1 MPRPELALPPETAL
15 GAGSQADPTV
25 ARARGRAGPVRT
37 VAGALA
43 VTGALVPAYMAL
55 KHLNPK
61 VRRSVPRFYHSLLS
75 RSFGIRTH
83 LHGVPETGSV
93 LYVANHLSW
102 LDIPVIGSR
111 LEGSFVA
118 KAEVEDM
125 AGVGF
130 LADLQ
135 DTLYVSRERRFDAQ
149 VQANAMAERL
159 ATGDNL
165 ILFPEGTSNDG
176 VRLKPF
182 KSSLFAAVEGLPDVR
197 IQPVTLAYTEANG
210 LPLTRHRLVEFAW
223 LGDMGLAPHAF
234 EMMRV
239 GRVRADILCHPA
251 IPATG
256 DRKALA
262 RHCADVIG
270 EGYSRLVRG
279 VLQ

>member
-1 MPRPELALPPETAL
+1 MPRPELALPPDTSLLGPGRDRPTA
-15 GAGSQADPTV
+15 S
-25 ARARGRAGPVRT
+25 RAPGKAGPLRT

-43 VTGALVPAYMAL
+43 ATGALVPAYMAL

-61 VRRSVPRFYHSLLS
+61 VRRGVPRFYHGLLS

-83 LHGVPETGSV
+83 LHGTPETGSV

-135 DTLYVSRERRFDAQ
+135 DTLYVSRERRVDAA

-182 KSSLFAAVEGLPDVR
+182 KSTLFAAVEGLPNVR
-197 IQPVTLAYTEANG
+197 IQPITLAYTEANG

-223 LGDMGLAPHAF
+223 LGDMDLAPHAF

-251 IPATG
+251 IPATA

-262 RHCADVIG
+262 RHCAEVIE
-270 EGYSRLVRG
+270 EGYRRLVRG
-279 VLQ
+279 TPQ

>member
-1 MPRPELALPPETAL
+1 MPRPELALPPDTAL
-15 GAGSQADPTV
+15 PADRRRRPTD
-25 ARARGRAGPVRT
+25 ARARGAAGPVRT

-43 VTGALVPAYMAL
+43 ATGALVPAYWAL
-55 KHLNPK
+55 KHLNPR
-61 VRRSVPRFYHSLLS
+61 VRRGVPRVYHSLLT
-75 RSFGIRTH
+75 RAFGIRTR
-83 LHGVPETGSV
+83 LHGEPETGSV

-102 LDIPVIGSR
+102 LDIPVLGSR

-135 DTLYVSRERRFDAQ
+135 DTLYVSRERRLDAQ
-149 VQANAMAERL
+149 VQANAMADRL
-159 ATGDNL
+159 ASGDNL

-182 KSSLFAAVEGLPDVR
+182 KSSLFASVEGLSHVR

-223 LGDMGLAPHAF
+223 LGDMDLAPHAF

-239 GRVRADILCHPA
+239 GRVRADIVCHPA
-251 IPATG
+251 IPATAN
-256 DRKALA
+256 RKALA
-262 RHCADVIG
+262 RHCADVI
-270 EGYSRLVRG
+270 EDGYRRLVRG
-279 VLQ
+279 DLA